1 MVAHCRRGQRTIAAI
16 PKMMRL
22 NSRSRGLL
30 WLGVGLLA
38 CAVVGKQWAWPWY
51 VEFSLQKLG
60 WENGSIHCTDF
71 ITKRQVPYT
80 WPLKYKPEWKRVYAA
95 CVLTVRDAT
104 DLARASHIEEL
115 ELCSVIA
122 PGALAPLARL
132 PRLFHLRINLAS
144 VRAEDLR
151 ELSGSRSL
159 ESIHIRSDHRL
170 GADVYAALAEIKTL
184 QQVAVGGVVTAEELE
199 PLSRLPNLRVLIV
212 PGMEPSPGLVA
223 VFQGMPQ
230 LQEIGLKHGLVAY
243 PEIELQLR
251 AGCPNLRIQPDGH
264 RPHDQEEE
272 FPDEDLFKE
281 DTDSNEE
288 RIVPPRPEF
297 DFNPPPI
304 LPDYEFDPDFRR
316 PDRSEAK
323 PGPVSE
329 GP

>member
-60 WENGSIHCTDF
+60 WENGSHPDIAF
-71 ITKRQVPYT
+71 YSGGRRIPYT
-80 WPLKYKPEWKRVYAA
+80 WPLKYKPEWKRVYAGS
-95 CVLTVRDAT
+95 LTVRDAT

-115 ELCSVIA
+115 HVSSFK
-122 PGALAPLARL
+122 PGAAAHLARL
-132 PRLFHLRINLAS
+132 PRLSYLHIIAS
-144 VRAEDLR
+144 VRAADLR

-159 ESIHIRSDHRL
+159 ESIHIDSNHRL

-184 QQVAVGGVVTAEELE
+184 RRVIIATRVTAEELE

-212 PGMEPSPGLVA
+212 PSLQPSPGLVA

-230 LQEIGLKHGLVAY
+230 LQEVGLEHGDVAY

-251 AGCPNLRIQPDGH
+251 AGCPNLRIQPDRH
-264 RPHDQEEE
+264 RPHDEEEE
-272 FPDEDLFKE
+272 FPDADFLKE
-281 DTDSNEE
+281 DTDSKEE
-288 RIVPPRPEF
+288 RIVLPPPEF

-304 LPDYEFDPDFRR
+304 LPDYEFNPDFRR

>member
-22 NSRSRGLL
+22 NSRSRRLL

-60 WENGSIHCTDF
+60 WENGSHPDSAFYSGGRRIH
-71 ITKRQVPYT
+71 YT
-80 WPLKYKPEWKRVYAA
+80 WPLRYKPEWKEVYANTR
-95 CVLTVRDAT
+95 LTIGDAT
-104 DLARASHIEEL
+104 DLSRARQIEKLHMSSFE
-115 ELCSVIA
+115 
-122 PGALAPLARL
+122 PGAAAHLARL
-132 PRLFHLRINLAS
+132 PRLSYLHILTS

-151 ELSGSRSL
+151 ELSGARSL
-159 ESIHIRSDHRL
+159 ESIHIDSDHRL

-184 QQVAVGGVVTAEELE
+184 RRVIIDTRVTAEELE

-212 PGMEPSPGLVA
+212 PSLQPSPGLVA
-223 VFQGMPQ
+223 VFQGMPR
-230 LQEIGLKHGLVAY
+230 LQEIGLRHGLVVY

-251 AGCPNLRIQPDGH
+251 AGCPNLRIQPDRH
-264 RPHDQEEE
+264 RPHDEEEE
-272 FPDEDLFKE
+272 FPDADFLKE
-281 DTDSNEE
+281 DTDSKEE
-288 RIVPPRPEF
+288 RIVLPPPEF
-297 DFNPPPI
+297 DLNPPPI

-323 PGPVSE
+323 PEPVSA

>member
-1 MVAHCRRGQRTIAAI
+1 MAAHCRRGQRTIAAI

-22 NSRSRGLL
+22 NLRSRGLL
-30 WLGVGLLA
+30 WLAVGLLA
-38 CAVVGKQWAWPWY
+38 CAVVAKQWAWPWY

-60 WENGSIHCTDF
+60 WENGRIHCTDF
-71 ITKRQVPYT
+71 ITKRRVPYT

-95 CVLTVRDAT
+95 CDLTVRDAT

-115 ELCSVIA
+115 DLCSEIA

-132 PRLFHLRINLAS
+132 PRLSHLGIIAEL
-144 VRAEDLR
+144 RAADLR

-159 ESIHIRSDHRL
+159 ESIHIDSNDRV
-170 GADVYAALAEIKTL
+170 GADVYTALAEIKTL

-212 PGMEPSPGLVA
+212 PGLEPSPGLVA

-230 LQEIGLKHGLVAY
+230 LQEIGLEHGLVSY

-264 RPHDQEEE
+264 RPHDEEEE
-272 FPDEDLFKE
+272 FPDADFLKE
-281 DTDSNEE
+281 DTTFKEE
-288 RIVPPRPEF
+288 RIVLPPPEF
-297 DFNPPPI
+297 DLNPPPI
-304 LPDYEFDPDFRR
+304 LPDYEFDPDFGR

-323 PGPVSE
+323 PGPMDK
-329 GP
+329 GR